1 MGGVEY
7 VLHGEMSVQ
16 PKTTLRTPRNQKLIY
31 NISDTSSSS
40 NGGGNEG
47 PNNEQIEDS
56 GPDLECYSSF
66 SSVAES

>member
-16 PKTTLRTPRNQKLIY
+16 PKTTLRTPRNQKLIC
-31 NISDTSSSS
+31 NISNTSSSS

-47 PNNEQIEDS
+47 LNNEQIEDS
-56 GPDLECYSSF
+56 GPDIQCYSSS
-66 SSVAES
+66 SSVAER